1 MLAGGE
7 EVSVKI
13 AAGIATALALI
24 CAAGLAARVAGSSAA
39 SVSRNMVVVTTT
51 ADVVNGNTSS
61 IAALNRKPGRDG
73 ISLREALLAADR
85 TGGSA
90 TVYILFS
97 HRLNGK
103 TIKVRSELPPIHRD
117 HLVLE
122 GIAPNGSPAR
132 VTLDWLHAPRVRQG
146 GELLLV
152 QASEVTVRWL
162 TFASV
167 YYSTQLGALD
177 VIPGRSDG
185 TPPSTGPLKI
195 ANVQILDN
203 VFATYGGG
211 ITVPAPVA
219 QGVFI
224 GNSYVANTHV
234 SGVTIARN
242 TFLGPSSDGVL
253 VGTDNS
259 GSTAQGVVIE
269 DNTFDGNEFAV
280 ELGEAGNSPR
290 QEGTQIIHNTIT
302 GGSIGITLNE
312 SATNGVIDNTL
323 IQGNVISG
331 VQGNAFNLDAAA
343 YDPSLP
349 GMTGSDVIS
358 NTQIINNAIHANY
371 AGQAGIRLSGGNIA
385 SSSPSRVSAVT
396 IENDTFVNEQ
406 QGSLFV
412 ANPGAPGNQITDVT
426 VRNSILYEPSAFP
439 PIAETGP
446 VPNQRPDVL
455 TNSLI
460 SGPGWAGQNGN
471 ITGDPKFV
479 DEAHGDYH
487 LAPGSPAINA
497 GTTIGAPSYDLDGA
511 RRDAQ
516 PDIGAFEFGALPR
529 PLLTVTA
536 EQRGGNGTVTSSPAG
551 INCGT
556 ACSARFEPG
565 TTVKL
570 TAKPDRGSKFLG
582 WSQPCSRKARCTVS
596 LKSARSITARFAP

>member
-1 MLAGGE
+1 
-7 EVSVKI
+7 
-13 AAGIATALALI
+13 
-24 CAAGLAARVAGSSAA
+24 
-39 SVSRNMVVVTTT
+39 
-51 ADVVNGNTSS
+51 
-61 IAALNRKPGRDG
+61 
-73 ISLREALLAADR
+73 
-85 TGGSA
+85 
-90 TVYILFS
+90 
-97 HRLNGK
+97 
-103 TIKVRSELPPIHRD
+103 
-117 HLVLE
+117 
-122 GIAPNGSPAR
+122 
-132 VTLDWLHAPRVRQG
+132 
-146 GELLLV
+146 LLV

-162 TFASV
+162 SFTSV

-185 TPPSTGPLKI
+185 TPPSPGPLKI
-195 ANVQILDN
+195 ASVQILDN

-211 ITVPAPVA
+211 IPVPAPVA

-312 SATNGVIDNTL
+312 SATAGVIDNTL

-385 SSSPSRVSAVT
+385 GSPPSRVSAVT

-406 QGSLFV
+406 RGSLFV
-412 ANPGAPGNQITDVT
+412 ATPGAPGNQITDVT
-426 VRNSILYEPSAFP
+426 VRNTILYDPSGFP

-460 SGPGWAGQNGN
+460 SGPGWAGRNGN
-471 ITGDPKFV
+471 IAGDPKFV

-536 EQRGGNGTVTSSPAG
+536 EQLGGSGTVTSSPAA

>member
-1 MLAGGE
+1 MLAGGAQ
-7 EVSVKI
+7 VSVKI

-211 ITVPAPVA
+211 IAVPAPVA

-259 GSTAQGVVIE
+259 GATAQGVVIE

-385 SSSPSRVSAVT
+385 SSPPSRVSAVT
-396 IENDTFVNEQ
+396 IENDTLVNEQ

-412 ANPGAPGNQITDVT
+412 ASPGATGNQITDVT
-426 VRNSILYEPSAFP
+426 VRNSILYEPSGFP

-536 EQRGGNGTVTSSPAG
+536 EQLGGNGTVTSSPAG

-582 WSQPCSRKARCTVS
+582 WSQPCSRKARCTVI